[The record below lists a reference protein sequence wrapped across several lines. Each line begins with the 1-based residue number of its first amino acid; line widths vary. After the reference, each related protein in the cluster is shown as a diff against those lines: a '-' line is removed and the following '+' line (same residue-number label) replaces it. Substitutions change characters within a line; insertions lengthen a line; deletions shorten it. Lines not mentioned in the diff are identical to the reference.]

1 MTLKKQSIRSNMH
14 VYADNELI
22 SKEDLIEISKTWSEA
37 QENMFRKCLK
47 QGVFRFKV
55 KGVTYKIDLKER
67 TDIDSAGNRPKTVP
81 PLPGERTF

>member
-1 MTLKKQSIRSNMH
+1 
-14 VYADNELI
+14 
-22 SKEDLIEISKTWSEA
+22 
-37 QENMFRKCLK
+37 MFRKCLK

-67 TDIDSAGNRPKTVP
+67 TDINSKGEKPVKVP